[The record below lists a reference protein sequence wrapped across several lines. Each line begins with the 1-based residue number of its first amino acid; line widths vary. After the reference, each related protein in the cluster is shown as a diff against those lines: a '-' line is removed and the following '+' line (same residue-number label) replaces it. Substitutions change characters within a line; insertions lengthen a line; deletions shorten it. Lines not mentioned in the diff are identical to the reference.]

1 MPELPEVELV
11 RRQLVESLELP
22 QKILKIEFS
31 PFDLRNPMPRKQAE
45 LIENQ
50 IIVGLERR
58 AKYILFNL
66 ESGDR
71 LVTHLGMTGSWR
83 FAGPKDPPQKHDHV
97 MICLSPLAGSK
108 VDLNL
113 IYNDPRRF
121 GFFEFCEKKRQSVLL
136 KNLGPEPLEMEFSG
150 KRLHEKIK
158 SLKSPIKSVIMNS
171 RVVVVGVGNIYA
183 SEALFRAKISP
194 FRKASKIKIPQAED
208 LVQAIK
214 EVLNL
219 SLDSGGSSIDNYKH
233 VSGKSGEFQNLH
245 QVYNREGLACK
256 VCESTIKKKVLTG
269 RSTFWCSRCQK

>member
-11 RRQLVESLELP
+11 KRQLVESLELP

-31 PFDLRNPMPRKQAE
+31 SFDLRNPMPRKQAE

-58 AKYILFNL
+58 AKYILFML
-66 ESGDR
+66 ESGDT

-83 FAGPKDPPQKHDHV
+83 FAGPNDPSQKHDHV
-97 MICLSPLAGSK
+97 MIYLGQKKGSK

-136 KNLGPEPLEMEFSG
+136 KNLGPEPLETEFSG
-150 KRLHEKIK
+150 PLLHEKIK

-171 RVVVVGVGNIYA
+171 RVVVGVGNIYA

-194 FRKASKIKIPQAED
+194 FRKASKIKIAQAID

-256 VCESTIKKKVLTG
+256 VCESIIKKKVLTG
-269 RSTFWCSRCQK
+269 RSTFWCPRCQK